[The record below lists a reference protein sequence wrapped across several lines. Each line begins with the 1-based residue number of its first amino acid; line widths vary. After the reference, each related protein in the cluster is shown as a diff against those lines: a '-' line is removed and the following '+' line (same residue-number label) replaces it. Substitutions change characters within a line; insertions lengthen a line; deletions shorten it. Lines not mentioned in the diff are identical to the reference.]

1 VARRALITGIGG
13 QDGSL
18 LAEFLLDEGY
28 EVYGI
33 VRRPGPYE
41 NLVSVGSRI
50 ELFEADLLDELSLA
64 SALECCRPHEVYNLA
79 SVSFAPASW
88 DQPILT
94 AEVTAVGVAG
104 LLESIRRV
112 DPDIRFYQASSSEI
126 FGQPVETPQNEQTPL
141 DPLSPYGV
149 AKAYGQFFTQSYRRR
164 YGLFACAG
172 ILYNHESERRPL
184 HFLPRK
190 VANGAAAIALGLQ
203 GELWLGDVQARRD
216 WGYARDYVRAMWLM
230 LQRPEPEDFVVATG
244 VTHSVEELVASAFER
259 VGLDWQEHVQIDQS
273 LQRGDAQLRDLVG
286 DASKARELLGWEP
299 TVSFEQLVHSLV
311 DAELGRL
318 RRTSGERNEV
328 VG

>member
-94 AEVTAVGVAG
+94 AEVTAVVLDSPMLDFSRTVDDNASREPLVGPIDVPPTLTWAAKQLAALRFDVDWLSLYYLTAG
-104 LLESIRRV
+104 AAQFDVPTLVFHGEDDLTIPIATSEQLAELRPDTVELVRCPEADHIECWNV
-112 DPDIRFYQASSSEI
+112 DPK
-126 FGQPVETPQNEQTPL
+126 GTVE
-141 DPLSPYGV
+141 
-149 AKAYGQFFTQSYRRR
+149 R
-164 YGLFACAG
+164 
-172 ILYNHESERRPL
+172 
-184 HFLPRK
+184 
-190 VANGAAAIALGLQ
+190 
-203 GELWLGDVQARRD
+203 
-216 WGYARDYVRAMWLM
+216 
-230 LQRPEPEDFVVATG
+230 VVAF
-244 VTHSVEELVASAFER
+244 LDQA
-259 VGLDWQEHVQIDQS
+259 VGSQ
-273 LQRGDAQLRDLVG
+273 A
-286 DASKARELLGWEP
+286 
-299 TVSFEQLVHSLV
+299 
-311 DAELGRL
+311 
-318 RRTSGERNEV
+318 
-328 VG
+328 